1 MYNLSENS
9 TRKRPGPKQEKERT
23 SEWWAKSKSQLFFQ
37 FSPPALPPSLVPLY
51 GSHLSCSQPEE
62 RGVRFIRLTCV
73 CRVQTT
79 LCAEI
84 IDACVYG
91 CISVYTNFIYVRLY
105 ICVQILY
112 TCLLFR
118 RCFIRRLEPPRKI
131 FTTVKTADVCG
142 RPVSVLRPTEKGQ
155 HALIVILG
163 IRRTLGQNSLDTGTV
178 EG

>member
-1 MYNLSENS
+1 MSVEA
-9 TRKRPGPKQEKERT
+9 RAR
-23 SEWWAKSKSQLFFQ
+23 QLFFQ
-37 FSPPALPPSLVPLY
+37 FSPPALPPISGSFIWQPPLLFAAGGERCPFYTTNLRVP
-51 GSHLSCSQPEE
+51 
-62 RGVRFIRLTCV
+62 RTDDDV
-73 CRVQTT
+73 C
-79 LCAEI
+79 ESP
-84 IDACVYG
+84 VYG

-105 ICVQILY
+105 TSVQILY

-131 FTTVKTADVCG
+131 FTTVKTADVCC

-163 IRRTLGQNSLDTGTV
+163 IRRSLGQNSLDSGTV